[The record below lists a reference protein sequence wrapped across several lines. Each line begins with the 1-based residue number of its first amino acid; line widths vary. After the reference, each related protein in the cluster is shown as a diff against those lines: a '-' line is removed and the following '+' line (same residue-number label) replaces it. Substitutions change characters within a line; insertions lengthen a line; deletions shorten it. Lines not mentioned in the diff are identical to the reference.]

1 MSILDPLPAELAQHT
16 IDDKPYWFRVDRRD
30 FLKLFGGGLL
40 VCLTDLPGL
49 AQESGRTFGSHEL
62 PNDIAAWIAIATDS
76 RVTVFTGKVEV
87 GQNIR
92 TSLAQQ
98 VAEELRVPFDSITML
113 MGDTDLVPWDAGTFG
128 SRTTPTMGPQLR
140 KMAAAARQLLVEM
153 AAKRWN
159 IDSSALTAADA
170 KVTGPQPGQSLSY
183 GELTRGEK
191 LMKTVST
198 TEPLTPASD
207 WKIAGTAVPKV
218 NGRDFVTG
226 KHKYPS
232 DMVRPGMMFG
242 KVLRP
247 QGFNATLGSL
257 DATKA
262 EKMPGVT
269 VVHDGNFI
277 AVAGTDPA
285 AAERALSALHAT
297 WNVPPQPSNQG
308 LFASFKKSA
317 KGAEEDDSPEHASG
331 SVSQAMAAAAVKLH
345 QQYTVQYIA
354 HAPLEPRA
362 AVAEWTNGK
371 LTVWTGTQ
379 RPFGVRDELMAA
391 FHLPPEQVRVIQPDM
406 GSGYGGKHTGEAAIE
421 AARLAKATGKP
432 VKIVWTREEEFTW
445 AYFRPAGLI
454 EIGSGAN
461 RDGTLVAWEH
471 HNYNSG
477 PAAITTPYTVANQLI
492 QFHPANSPLRQ
503 GSYRAL
509 AATANNFAR
518 ESHMDEVAH
527 AVGMDPLEFRMKNLT
542 DPRLRAVLQAAADK
556 FHWGRVKSTAQRGFG
571 IACGTDKGGY
581 VATCVEVEVVPP
593 DNKVKIRRVVQAW
606 ESGAIVNPDGLRN
619 QVSGAVVQGIG
630 GAQFEQ
636 IQFANGQ
643 ILNPHFAKYR
653 VPRFSDTP
661 QIEIV
666 LIDRKDLPSAGAGES
681 GIIGLA
687 PAVGNTIFAATGTR
701 LRNMPMAP
709 LGTAPVK
716 SASMSPPDHDV
727 ACDSGANG

>member
-1 MSILDPLPAELAQHT
+1 MKVRDALLDELAQHT
-16 IDDKPYWFRVDRRD
+16 IDDKPYWFRLDRRD

-40 VCLTDLPGL
+40 VCLADVSTW
-49 AQESGRTFGSHEL
+49 AQESGRNFGGHEL
-62 PNDIAAWIAIATDS
+62 PKDIASWLHIAADG

-98 VAEELRVPFDSITML
+98 VAEELRVPFDTITMV

-140 KMAAAARQLLVEM
+140 TMAAAARQTLIET
-153 AAKRWN
+153 AAARWK
-159 IDSSALTAADA
+159 IDPATLTAADA
-170 KVTGPQPGQSLSY
+170 KVTNPRNGHSLTN

-191 LMKTVST
+191 LMKTVSG
-198 TEPLTPASD
+198 EVALTPASD
-207 WKIAGTAVPKV
+207 WKVAGTAVPKV

-232 DMVRPGMMFG
+232 DIVRPGMMFG

-247 QGFNATLGSL
+247 AGFNATLVSVDTSG
-257 DATKA
+257 A
-262 EKMPGVT
+262 EKISGAK
-269 VVHDGNFI
+269 VVQDGNFI
-277 AVAGTDPA
+277 AVAA
-285 AAERALSALHAT
+285 ADASTAKSALSALRAT
-297 WNVPPQPSNQG
+297 WNVPAQPSNKE
-308 LFASFKKSA
+308 LFALLKQPPA
-317 KGAEEDDSPEHASG
+317 TQQEDRGPEHVSG
-331 SVSQAMAAAAVKLH
+331 SVPQAMASAPIQLH

-362 AVAEWTNGK
+362 AVAEWVNGK

-391 FHLPPEQVRVIQPDM
+391 FHIPVEQVRVIQPDM
-406 GSGYGGKHTGEAAIE
+406 GSGYGGKHTGEAAVE

-432 VKIVWTREEEFTW
+432 VKVVWTREEEFTW

-454 EIGSGAN
+454 EISSGAQH
-461 RDGTLVAWEH
+461 DGTLVAWEH

-477 PAAITTPYTVANQLI
+477 PAAITTPYNVANQLI

-503 GSYRAL
+503 GSYRSL
-509 AATANNFAR
+509 AATANHFAR

-527 AVGMDPLEFRMKNLT
+527 AVGMDPLEFRMKNLS
-542 DPRLRAVLQAAADK
+542 DPRLRAVFQAAAEK
-556 FHWGRVKSTAQRGFG
+556 FGWSGSKSTSQRGFG
-571 IACGTDKGGY
+571 IAGGTDKGGY
-581 VATCVEVEVVPP
+581 VATCVEVEINP
-593 DNKVKIRRVVQAW
+593 DKKIKIRRVVQAW

-619 QVSGAVVQGIG
+619 QVGGAIVQAIG
-630 GAQFEQ
+630 GALFES
-636 IQFANGQ
+636 IQFANGR
-643 ILNPHFAKYR
+643 ILNPHFAQYR

-681 GIIGLA
+681 GIVGLA
-687 PAVGNTIFAATGTR
+687 PAVGNAIYAATGTR
-701 LRNMPMAP
+701 LRNMPMALP
-709 LGTAPVK
+709 
-716 SASMSPPDHDV
+716 SAASGETVSMFRS
-727 ACDSGANG
+727 